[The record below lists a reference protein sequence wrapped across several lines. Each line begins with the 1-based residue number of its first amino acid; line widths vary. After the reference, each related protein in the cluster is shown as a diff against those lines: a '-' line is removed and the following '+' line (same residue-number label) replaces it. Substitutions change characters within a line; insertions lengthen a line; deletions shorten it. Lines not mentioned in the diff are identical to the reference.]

1 MTKTGILSLI
11 LTVLLNSSLPGQ
23 TRPETSAGV
32 FPVDLERYLRDEAS
46 RLLARR
52 KQAVAAMKT
61 TEQIHARQERLKAD
75 FRSSLGDLPERTPLN
90 PRVVGTRQELGYRV
104 ERII

>member
-32 FPVDLERYLRDEAS
+32 FPVDLERYL
-46 RLLARR
+46 
-52 KQAVAAMKT
+52 
-61 TEQIHARQERLKAD
+61 
-75 FRSSLGDLPERTPLN
+75 SSGFAYSKEGD
-90 PRVVGTRQELGYRV
+90 
-104 ERII
+104 